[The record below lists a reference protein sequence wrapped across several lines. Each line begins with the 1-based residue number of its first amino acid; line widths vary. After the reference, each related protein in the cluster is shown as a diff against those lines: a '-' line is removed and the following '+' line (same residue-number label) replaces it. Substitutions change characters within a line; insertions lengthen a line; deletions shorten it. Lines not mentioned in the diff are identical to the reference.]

1 MVGYLLAGKKGG
13 FTFLPHINTH
23 SIPTD
28 MLATTCVLMRNEEHQ
43 HGKFHKAEPTD
54 IMFTLITRLLFIYFE
69 STLITYLR

>member
-28 MLATTCVLMRNEEHQ
+28 MLATTCVLMRNEERQ